1 MRIKPILIVV
11 LCFGCIACSPDKD
24 PKVNNETN
32 HSQPMHY
39 ETKNE
44 EKNRHG
50 VREKSIGEQGGYPQS
65 KQQEQNRGKEEGP
78 YTDLFTND
86 ESIKIEEHLKGM
98 KEIKQ
103 AQVASSD
110 ERVVVGVILS
120 NRFEAQSD
128 IAEQIK
134 TSVKEM
140 APDKTVV
147 VYTDDIHWDRM
158 RNLQSRIKQINIQD
172 EPNLLEK
179 WFE

>member
-1 MRIKPILIVV
+1 
-11 LCFGCIACSPDKD
+11 
-24 PKVNNETN
+24 
-32 HSQPMHY
+32 
-39 ETKNE
+39 
-44 EKNRHG
+44 
-50 VREKSIGEQGGYPQS
+50 
-65 KQQEQNRGKEEGP
+65 
-78 YTDLFTND
+78 
-86 ESIKIEEHLKGM
+86 M